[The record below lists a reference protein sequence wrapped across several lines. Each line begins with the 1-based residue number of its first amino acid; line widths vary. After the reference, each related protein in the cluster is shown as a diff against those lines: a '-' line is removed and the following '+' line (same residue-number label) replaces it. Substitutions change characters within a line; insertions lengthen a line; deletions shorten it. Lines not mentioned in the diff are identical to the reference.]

1 MTQKPTVVVVGG
13 GFGGLTLVRKLHGS
27 NAAITLVD
35 KRNHHLFQPLLYQVA
50 TAALPAEDI
59 AEPLRSLL
67 RDDRDV
73 SVLLDEATGLD
84 LANREL
90 KLREAGTIRYD
101 MLVLA
106 TGVEYNYFG
115 HPEWAAEAPSL
126 KSLPDAMV
134 IRRRI
139 LLAFEE
145 AENTSD
151 AERRRHLMTFV
162 LVGGGPTGVEL
173 AGSIA
178 ELARYELS
186 RDFRR
191 IDPTSAHVVL
201 VEAGPKLLAGFT
213 DRLSNYALHTLQ
225 HLGVDVRLSTS
236 IDSIDQTGAATK
248 DGHIAAGLVVWC
260 AGVRGT
266 PVGRWL
272 GAPVTRQG
280 TVEVMPDLSVPGH
293 PEVFVVGD
301 LAHVPVPDGGPL
313 PQVATVAKQEG
324 AYVAEVIAARVAGRP
339 PPPAFQYR
347 DPGSLAIIGR
357 AAAVVQMG
365 RLRLTGLAGWLV
377 WVFAHIFFLIGFRN
391 RLAVFLAW
399 AWEWFTFRRG
409 ARLISEE
416 PARSDAQPPGR

>member
-1 MTQKPTVVVVGG
+1 MTRQPTVVVVGG
-13 GFGGLTLVRKLHGS
+13 GFGGLTLVRKLHGCGVT
-27 NAAITLVD
+27 IILVD
-35 KRNHHLFQPLLYQVA
+35 KRNYHLFQPLLYQVA

-73 SVLLDEATGLD
+73 SVLLDEAIGLD
-84 LANREL
+84 LPNRTL
-90 KLREAGTIRYD
+90 TLRETGTIEYD

-115 HPEWAAEAPSL
+115 HPEWAAWAPSL
-126 KSLPDAMV
+126 KSLADAME

-145 AENTSD
+145 AENTHD
-151 AERRRHLMTFV
+151 PERRRHLMTFV

-178 ELARYELS
+178 ELARFELS

-213 DRLSNYALHTLQ
+213 DRLSNYALRALQ
-225 HLGVDVRLSTS
+225 RLGVDVRLSTS
-236 IDSIDQTGAATK
+236 IESIDETGALTK
-248 DGHIAAGLVVWC
+248 GGHIAAGLVVWC

-272 GAPVTRQG
+272 GADGRHG
-280 TVEVMPDLSVPGH
+280 TVEVMPDLSAPDH
-293 PEVFVVGD
+293 PEVFVIGD
-301 LAHVPVPDGGPL
+301 LAQVPTPDGGGPL
-313 PQVATVAKQEG
+313 PQVAAVAKQEG
-324 AYVAEVIAARVAGRP
+324 AYVAQVIAARVAGRAP
-339 PPPAFQYR
+339 PPPFQYR
-347 DPGSLAIIGR
+347 DPGSLAIVGR

-377 WVFAHIFFLIGFRN
+377 WAFAHIFFLIGFRN

-399 AWEWFTFRRG
+399 AWEWLTFRRG
-409 ARLISEE
+409 ARLIPEE
-416 PARSDAQPPGR
+416 LPGPR

>member
-1 MTQKPTVVVVGG
+1 MTGKPRIIVVGG
-13 GFGGLTLVRKLHGS
+13 GFGGLTLARKLHGHG
-27 NAAITLVD
+27 AGIILVD
-35 KRNHHLFQPLLYQVA
+35 RRNYHLFQPLLYQVA

-73 SVLLDEATGLD
+73 SVLLDEAIGLD
-84 LANREL
+84 LPNRKL
-90 KLREAGTIRYD
+90 KLRDAGEVEYD

-106 TGVEYNYFG
+106 TGVQYNYFG
-115 HPEWAAEAPSL
+115 HPEWAAWAPSL
-126 KSLPDAMV
+126 KSLSDAAE

-145 AENTSD
+145 AENTPD
-151 AERRRHLMTFV
+151 AERRRRLMTFV

-178 ELARYELS
+178 ELARFELS

-191 IDPTSAHVVL
+191 IDPASAHVVL
-201 VEAGPKLLAGFT
+201 VEAGPKLLAGFA
-213 DRLSNYALHTLQ
+213 DRLSDYALRTLQ
-225 HLGVDVRLSTS
+225 RLGVDVRLSTS
-236 IDSIDQTGAATK
+236 IDSIDETGAATK
-248 DGHIAAGLVVWC
+248 SGHIAAGLVVWC

-266 PVGRWL
+266 PIAEWL
-272 GAPVTRQG
+272 GVPCTRQG
-280 TVEVMPDLSVPGH
+280 TVTVMPDLSVPGH

-301 LAHVPVPDGGPL
+301 LAHLPMPDGGPL

-324 AYVAEVIAARVAGRP
+324 AYVADVIAARLAGRAAP
-339 PPPAFQYR
+339 PEFQYR

-365 RLRLTGLAGWLV
+365 RLRLTGFAGWLV

-391 RLAVFLAW
+391 RTAVFLAW

-409 ARLISEE
+409 ARLIPEE
-416 PARSDAQPPGR
+416 PVRRG

>member
-1 MTQKPTVVVVGG
+1 MTPKPTVVIVGG
-13 GFGGLTLVRKLHGS
+13 GFGGLTLTRKLHGCG
-27 NAAITLVD
+27 AKIILVD
-35 KRNHHLFQPLLYQVA
+35 KRNYHLFQPLLYQVA

-67 RDDRDV
+67 RHDRDV
-73 SVLLDEATGLD
+73 SVLLDEAVGLD
-84 LANREL
+84 LANRTL
-90 KLREAGTIRYD
+90 KLRDAGAIEYD
-101 MLVLA
+101 TLVLA
-106 TGVEYNYFG
+106 TGVQYNYFG
-115 HPEWAAEAPSL
+115 HPEWAAWAPSL
-126 KSLPDAMV
+126 KSLSDASE

-145 AENTSD
+145 AENTPD
-151 AERRRHLMTFV
+151 AERRRRLMTFV

-191 IDPTSAHVVL
+191 IDPASAHVVL
-201 VEAGPKLLAGFT
+201 VEAGPKLLAGFA
-213 DRLSNYALHTLQ
+213 DRLSNYALRTLQ
-225 HLGVDVRLSTS
+225 RLGVDVRLSTS
-236 IDSIDQTGAATK
+236 IDSIDETGAATK
-248 DGHIAAGLVVWC
+248 AGHIAAGLVVWC

-266 PVGRWL
+266 PVAEWL
-272 GAPVTRQG
+272 GVPRTRQG
-280 TVEVMPDLSVPGH
+280 TVTVMPDLSVPGH
-293 PEVFVVGD
+293 PEVFVIGD
-301 LAHVPVPDGGPL
+301 LAHLPVPDGCPL

-324 AYVAEVIAARVAGRP
+324 AYVAGVIAARLAGRTP
-339 PPPAFQYR
+339 PPPFQYR
-347 DPGSLAIIGR
+347 DPGALAIIGR

-409 ARLISEE
+409 ARLIPEE
-416 PARSDAQPPGR
+416 PVRSDAQPPGR